1 MTDLSTAAILAD
13 ANGWNGHMGWG
24 GNWWMAIWGT
34 FMMVGLVVLVVWLV
48 RSTAFGGSSSP
59 SGDPTESARQIL
71 GERFARGE
79 ISTED
84 YRERLDELSR
94 R

>member
-1 MTDLSTAAILAD
+1 MPTLSTIRLLAD

-34 FMMVGLVVLVVWLV
+34 FLMVGLVVLVVWLV
-48 RSTAFGGSSSP
+48 RSTATGGPGPHPNDP
-59 SGDPTESARQIL
+59 STSARQIL
-71 GERFARGE
+71 GERYARGE

-84 YRERLDELSR
+84 YRERLDELAR